1 MTWGPN
7 NRGISSLWGAGTAE
21 TAGPPNPGTGRA
33 WRGVSVG
40 PSISGPTRSGVLRR
54 MKTHASLG
62 APGARCGG
70 LKSWLCNT
78 TGVFDLLEGTVRDS
92 IRALLWI
99 RVETAEHAAG
109 GHVRIP
115 SSFMELRVPFLRLLA
130 CYAPTL
136 GPRRHGAVPSSAPRR
151 RCRRSSSPAARRT
164 CAPSLSRPLPES
176 AR

>member
-7 NRGISSLWGAGTAE
+7 NRGISSLWGAGAAE
-21 TAGPPNPGTGRA
+21 TAGPPNRGTGGA

-40 PSISGPTRSGVLRR
+40 PSIFGPTRPGVLPW
-54 MKTHASLG
+54 MKTSAPLRG
-62 APGARCGG
+62 AAPRRGG
-70 LKSWLCNT
+70 LKSWRGNITVL
-78 TGVFDLLEGTVRDS
+78 DLLEGTVRDS
-92 IRALLWI
+92 TRALLWI
-99 RVETAEHAAG
+99 HVETAEHAAG